1 MFLHIISEGFDAL
14 IGTLILWLKNK
25 GKISFRDL
33 WKQNTNISHVGYK
46 FILNFMTTILAV
58 SILLVTFL
66 VLKQF
71 Y

>member
-58 SILLVTFL
+58 SILLVTYL